1 LRKRKLSPL
10 GTGFGAP
17 PNSGPG
23 LSERKVASPR
33 LRYEERE
40 LTAEAVESGLF
51 SFEDRYAMRPD
62 LAACYGQERLPRYTS
77 YPTAPH
83 FSSGIGPDT
92 YAEWLKALPSHATAS
107 LYFHVPFCRSMC
119 WYCGCHTSVARRD
132 EPIAVYASA
141 LRCEIDLVSKQID
154 RRIKVDHIHFG
165 GGTPTIMAPE
175 LFSDLIG
182 SIRHCFFVLPS
193 AEIAIEIDPR
203 RLTQA
208 MIDALAFGGV
218 NRASLGVQS
227 FDPVVQRAIN
237 RVQSFEETAAA
248 TKGLRR
254 AGITGVNF
262 DLIYGLPHQTVA
274 SCLDT
279 VRRCVELRPDRL
291 SVFGYA
297 HVPGFK
303 KHQRKIDEAWLPDS
317 LARHDQSHAMANALK
332 EAGYVQ
338 IGLDHFALPDDE
350 MAMAFREGT
359 LRRNFQG
366 YTTDKSN
373 VLLGFGASAIGR
385 LPQGY
390 VQNEVGTRA
399 YSQSIA
405 AGRLATVK
413 GYALT
418 SDDRLRAEIIERIM
432 CDFGVDLDPICARH
446 GLVAE
451 AMLKSSARLQN
462 LISDGVVE
470 LDGTSLALPD
480 ASRFLVRS
488 VAAAFD
494 AHLDGSK
501 QLHSRA
507 V

>member
-1 LRKRKLSPL
+1 
-10 GTGFGAP
+10 
-17 PNSGPG
+17 
-23 LSERKVASPR
+23 
-33 LRYEERE
+33 
-40 LTAEAVESGLF
+40 
-51 SFEDRYAMRPD
+51 
-62 LAACYGQERLPRYTS
+62 
-77 YPTAPH
+77 
-83 FSSGIGPDT
+83 
-92 YAEWLKALPSHATAS
+92 
-107 LYFHVPFCRSMC
+107 MC
-119 WYCGCHTSVARRD
+119 WYCGCHTSVSRRD

-141 LRCEIDLVSKQID
+141 LRCEIDQVSRQIE

-165 GGTPTIMAPE
+165 GGTPTILAPE
-175 LFSDLIG
+175 IFADLIG
-182 SIRHCFFVLPS
+182 SIRHSFFVHPS

-203 RLTQA
+203 TLTSR
-208 MIDALAFGGV
+208 MIDALAHGGV

-237 RVQSFEETAAA
+237 RVQSFDETAAA

-254 AGITGVNF
+254 AGIAGVNF

-279 VRRCVELRPDRL
+279 ISQCVELRPDRF

-297 HVPGFK
+297 HVPTFK
-303 KHQRKIDEAWLPDS
+303 KHQRKIDDASLPDS
-317 LARHDQSHAMANALK
+317 LERHHQSDAIAQALK
-332 EAGYVQ
+332 QAGYLQ
-338 IGLDHFALPDDE
+338 IGLDHFALPDDG
-350 MAMAFREGT
+350 MAVALRDGR

-366 YTTDKSN
+366 YTTDASN
-373 VLLGFGASAIGR
+373 ILLGFGTSAIGH

-390 VQNEVGTRA
+390 VQNEVRTRA
-399 YSQSIA
+399 YEESIA
-405 AGRLATVK
+405 SGRLATVK

-418 SDDRLRAEIIERIM
+418 GDDRLRAEIIERIM

-446 GLVAE
+446 GSVAE
-451 AMLKSSARLQN
+451 TMMKSSPRLQD
-462 LISDGVVE
+462 LVSDGVVE
-470 LDGTSLALPD
+470 LDGNSLALTKD
-480 ASRFLVRS
+480 SRFLVRS